1 MSQLVFD
8 TILSIAA
15 IVLLVLISYVFFRVA
30 RWIVDHIGHGR
41 K

>member
-15 IVLLVLISYVFFRVA
+15 IVLLVVIFYVFFRVA
-30 RWIVDHIGHGR
+30 RWIVDHIGHNH